1 MQQYTEM
8 KMLAHSVLSDRCLS
22 PRNCCWPKIRDRMG
36 RIMPDENSRF
46 RLGRSRIRTILTL
59 AILLTTLKALALQ
72 QTNPKSGSV
81 AKDAQQTLAMAALD
95 AIDLNELES
104 EKLHKTHAL
113 GNTARQAELAIGKLP
128 RLVALCGPPR
138 PMQGKVDP
146 EGPKEYCSLVRLDL
160 EGLLNKAEDV
170 SRSANALS
178 LDPGNNDRKE
188 ELARAIKEYQ
198 VLRVWL
204 EARLKKW
211 NLHKWSD
218 IPGKEVA
225 LGEAHLLA
233 SSNWRH

>member
-1 MQQYTEM
+1 
-8 KMLAHSVLSDRCLS
+8 
-22 PRNCCWPKIRDRMG
+22 MG
-36 RIMPDENSRF
+36 RIMPDENSHF

-72 QTNPKSGSV
+72 QTNPKSGSA

-104 EKLHKTHAL
+104 EKLHKTPVL
-113 GNTARQAELAIGKLP
+113 GDTARQAELAIGKLP

-138 PMQGKVDP
+138 PMQGKVNP

-178 LDPGNNDRKE
+178 LDPETMTAKRS
-188 ELARAIKEYQ
+188 L
-198 VLRVWL
+198 
-204 EARLKKW
+204 
-211 NLHKWSD
+211 
-218 IPGKEVA
+218 PGRSRNIRFFESGWKP
-225 LGEAHLLA
+225 G
-233 SSNWRH
+233 

>member
-1 MQQYTEM
+1 
-8 KMLAHSVLSDRCLS
+8 MLAHPVLLDRCLS
-22 PRNCCWPKIRDRMG
+22 PKTAVGPKIRDRMG

-46 RLGRSRIRTILTL
+46 RLGTSRMRTILTL
-59 AILLTTLKALALQ
+59 AILLMTLKALALQ
-72 QTNPKSGSV
+72 QTNPKSGSA
-81 AKDAQQTLAMAALD
+81 AKDAQQALAMAALD

-104 EKLHKTHAL
+104 EKLHKTPAL
-113 GNTARQAELAIGKLP
+113 ADTARQAELAIGKLP
-128 RLVALCGPPR
+128 RFVALCGPPR
-138 PMQGKVDP
+138 PTQGKVDP
-146 EGPKEYCSLVRLDL
+146 EGDPKEYCSLVRQDL

-211 NLHKWSD
+211 NLYKWSD
-218 IPGKEVA
+218 SPGKEVA
-225 LGEAHLLA
+225 LGGIRLQPTP
-233 SSNWRH
+233 SRIGS